1 MVNKLQQ
8 KLKKGYRIAVLGL
21 KKIPFV
27 DGLSIYDVIAK
38 FAVGIFEGAVTNR
51 AASIA
56 FSFFLAL
63 FPGILFLFSLIPYI
77 QIQGFQDEVYRMLQ
91 DVLPPTSYD
100 AAAST
105 IEDILNNRRS
115 NVLSF
120 GIVFALIFATNGI
133 NALLSNFSQSFH
145 KMESRNFWEQW
156 IAAFVLT
163 LVLSVFLIAAAVL
176 ITLSGN
182 VTDYLVEKDILSETL
197 ATAISYSR
205 LVITL
210 LLVLISISIILYYGP
225 NKSRQWRLFSPGA
238 LLAFVLVL
246 MSSAAFNVY
255 VQNFSQ
261 YNKLYGSIGTL
272 MVILLWIYINSIGLI
287 IGYELNASIVSAKQD
302 HYKELN

>member
-1 MVNKLQQ
+1 MLEKLVF
-8 KLKKGYRIAVLGL
+8 KLKFVYRLVVIGL
-21 KKIPFV
+21 KKVPFV
-27 DGLSIYDVIAK
+27 DGLTLYDIIAK
-38 FAVGIFEGAVTNR
+38 FFLGIFEGAVTNR

-63 FPGILFLFSLIPYI
+63 FPGILFLFSLIPFI
-77 QIQGFQDEVYRMLQ
+77 QIQGFQDEVYKMLQ

-100 AAAST
+100 VAAST

-115 NVLSF
+115 NVLGF
-120 GIVFALIFATNGI
+120 GIVFALVFATNGI
-133 NALLSNFSQSFH
+133 NALLSNFGQSFH

-156 IAAFVLT
+156 LAAFVLT
-163 LVLSVFLIAAAVL
+163 LLLSVFLIAAAIL

-182 VTDYLVEKDILSETL
+182 VTAYLVNKSYISETI
-197 ATAISYSR
+197 ATIINYSR
-205 LVITL
+205 ILITL
-210 LLVLISISIILYYGP
+210 VLVLLSISIILYYGP
-225 NKSRQWRLFSPGA
+225 SKSRQWRLFSPGA
-238 LLAFVLVL
+238 ILAFLLVL
-246 MSSAAFNVY
+246 ISSGAFNVY

-302 HYKELN
+302 HYKDLN